1 MLGHLWQNPRFKS
14 PTIEMPA
21 YLLNASILFG
31 IARGAYQDSKA
42 LVAIVFS
49 VVALEAFINEMA
61 EMASGAM
68 PKAETEPQKIATFAE
83 ILKYVG
89 DSRGSLEMK
98 YNLAKWVCTGQFYE
112 KDAKPYRDF
121 ADLIA
126 TRNALIHYKVL
137 DKITFAE
144 DGSASMAEPKILKRL
159 ESKGILTDIPA
170 RLNVA
175 WIERVGT
182 PETARWACETAAAMV
197 QSTIAS
203 LPEGLCKRAAEAGF
217 GKSFQMP

>member
-1 MLGHLWQNPRFKS
+1 
-14 PTIEMPA
+14 MPA

-61 EMASGAM
+61 EMASAAM
-68 PKAETEPQKIATFAE
+68 PKAETEAQKIAAFAE
-83 ILKYVG
+83 ILKYAE

-112 KDAKPYRDF
+112 KDAKPYQDF

-144 DGSASMAEPKILKRL
+144 EPKILKRL
-159 ESKGILTDIPA
+159 ESKGILSDIPA
-170 RLNVA
+170 GLNVA

-182 PETARWACETAAAMV
+182 PATARWACETAAAMV
-197 QSTIAS
+197 QSIIAS
-203 LPEGLCKRAAEAGF
+203 LPEGLFKRVAEAGF
-217 GKSFQMP
+217 GKSFQIP

>member
-1 MLGHLWQNPRFKS
+1 
-14 PTIEMPA
+14 MPA

-49 VVALEAFINEMA
+49 VVALEAFVNEMA
-61 EMASGAM
+61 EMASAAM
-68 PKAETEPQKIATFAE
+68 PKSETEPQKIVAFAE
-83 ILKYVG
+83 ILKYVE

-98 YNLAKWVCTGQFYE
+98 YNLAKWVCTDQFYE
-112 KDAKPYRDF
+112 KDAKPYQDF

-159 ESKGILTDIPA
+159 ESKGILEDTPA
-170 RLNVA
+170 GLNVA
-175 WIERVGT
+175 WIQRVGT
-182 PETARWACETAAAMV
+182 RAAARWACETAAAMV
-197 QSTIAS
+197 QSIIAS
-203 LPEGLCKRAAEAGF
+203 LPEGLFKQFAEAGF

>member
-1 MLGHLWQNPRFKS
+1 
-14 PTIEMPA
+14 MPA

-42 LVAIVFS
+42 LVAIVLS

-61 EMASGAM
+61 EMASAAM
-68 PKAETEPQKIATFAE
+68 PKAETEPQKIAAFAE
-83 ILKYVG
+83 ILKYVEE
-89 DSRGSLEMK
+89 SRGSLEMK

-112 KDAKPYRDF
+112 KDAKPYQDF

-159 ESKGILTDIPA
+159 ESKGILADVPA
-170 RLNVA
+170 GLNVA
-175 WIERVGT
+175 WIEKVGT
-182 PETARWACETAAAMV
+182 SATARWACETAAAMV

-203 LPEGLCKRAAEAGF
+203 LPEGLFKRVAEAGF
-217 GKSFQMP
+217 GKSFQIPSP